1 VFIGLKKGI
10 QITPVSKILLERISI
25 LISNFE
31 AKLAEIDRGR
41 WGLLKIAIKK
51 TYAVQRKPLILLLE
65 RATGIEPATLGLGI
79 RKRQFC

>member
-1 VFIGLKKGI
+1 MFIGLKKGI